1 MEVLYR
7 LSNTRIPENSY
18 GLGLG
23 NFDGIHLG
31 HARII
36 DVLSEECG
44 KLGIPSVIYTFR
56 RHPENILKKDKKTPI
71 ILSNEQ
77 KASILEK
84 HNIDILYFEEFTEE
98 FSKIKPYD
106 FVKNILVGEFNAK
119 LLVVGYDYTFGIK
132 GLGKANDLIELG
144 KEFNFKTVI
153 VPPVEV
159 EGTAVSST
167 FLRKL
172 ISLGDMEKYTSMTNR
187 QYSIPGEVTVGR
199 KVGSKIGFPT
209 ANILPREGYA
219 LPSAGVYA
227 TKTKLGDVM
236 YESITNIGN
245 NPTFGCKLT
254 TIETHIFDY
263 EDKLY
268 GQNIEVFF
276 YKKLRDE
283 MVFNSVDEL
292 RARIAT
298 DIDDAKQYF
307 KMTSR
312 RNGVNGENS

>member
-7 LSNTRIPENSY
+7 LSNTRIPEGSY

-31 HARII
+31 HAGII
-36 DVLSEECG
+36 DVLKAECESM
-44 KLGIPSVIYTFR
+44 GIPSVIYTFR
-56 RHPENILKKDKKTPI
+56 RHPENILIMDKKTPI

-77 KASILEK
+77 KASILDK
-84 HNIDILYFEEFTEE
+84 KNVDFLFFEEFTEE

-106 FVKNILVGEFNAK
+106 FVKNILVEEFSAK
-119 LLVVGYDYTFGIK
+119 LVVVGYDFTFGIK

-144 KEFNFKTVI
+144 KEFDFKTII

-159 EGTAVSST
+159 DGIAVSST
-167 FLRKL
+167 YLREL
-172 ISLGDMEKYTSMTNR
+172 ISLGDMEKYTRMTNR

-209 ANILPREGYA
+209 ANILPRDGYA

-227 TKTKLGDVM
+227 SKTKLDGVM
-236 YESITNIGN
+236 YESITNIGT
-245 NPTFGCKLT
+245 NPTFGCRHT
-254 TIETHIFDY
+254 TIETHIFNY
-263 EDKLY
+263 EEKLY

-283 MVFNSVDEL
+283 IVFGSVDEL
-292 RARIAT
+292 RKRISS
-298 DIDDAKQYF
+298 DIEEAKKYF
-307 KMTSR
+307 KSR

>member
-36 DVLSEECG
+36 DVLKEECE
-44 KLGIPSVIYTFR
+44 KLGIPSVVYTFR
-56 RHPENILKKDKKTPI
+56 RHPENILRKDKTPI

-84 HNIDILYFEEFTEE
+84 KNIDILYFEEFTEE

-119 LLVVGYDYTFGIK
+119 LVVVGYDYTFGIK
-132 GLGKANDLIELG
+132 GMGKANDLIELG
-144 KEFNFKTVI
+144 KKFNFKTVI

-159 EGTAVSST
+159 DGIAVSST

-172 ISLGDMEKYTSMTNR
+172 VSSGDMERYTRMTNR

-219 LPSAGVYA
+219 LPCAGVYA
-227 TKTKLGDVM
+227 TKTKLDGDL
-236 YESITNIGN
+236 YESITNIGT
-245 NPTFGCKLT
+245 NPTFGCKHT

-268 GQNIEVFF
+268 GKNIEVFF

-283 MVFNSVDEL
+283 MVFDSVDDL
-292 RARIAT
+292 KKKIAA

>member
-1 MEVLYR
+1 
-7 LSNTRIPENSY
+7 
-18 GLGLG
+18 
-23 NFDGIHLG
+23 
-31 HARII
+31 
-36 DVLSEECG
+36 
-44 KLGIPSVIYTFR
+44 
-56 RHPENILKKDKKTPI
+56 
-71 ILSNEQ
+71 
-77 KASILEK
+77 
-84 HNIDILYFEEFTEE
+84 
-98 FSKIKPYD
+98 
-106 FVKNILVGEFNAK
+106 
-119 LLVVGYDYTFGIK
+119 
-132 GLGKANDLIELG
+132 
-144 KEFNFKTVI
+144 
-153 VPPVEV
+153 
-159 EGTAVSST
+159 
-167 FLRKL
+167 
-172 ISLGDMEKYTSMTNR
+172 
-187 QYSIPGEVTVGR
+187 
-199 KVGSKIGFPT
+199 
-209 ANILPREGYA
+209 
-219 LPSAGVYA
+219 
-227 TKTKLGDVM
+227 M